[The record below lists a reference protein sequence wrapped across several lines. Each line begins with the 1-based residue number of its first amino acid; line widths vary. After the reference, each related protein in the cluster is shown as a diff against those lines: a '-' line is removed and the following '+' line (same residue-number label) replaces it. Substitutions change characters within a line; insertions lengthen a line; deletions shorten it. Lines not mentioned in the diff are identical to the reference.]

1 MTDRIATPSLHHVT
15 LKTTRLRE
23 MLAFYATTL
32 GMEVIHAG
40 PYGAWLTNDRAN
52 HRLALLIAPG
62 LDEDPDKLSHT
73 GLHHTAYEYA
83 SIDELLATYA
93 RLKGEGIVPHACLD
107 HGMTMSFY
115 YVDPDGNSLELQFD
129 EFGDWAES
137 KKFMRTETFAA
148 NPIGVSVD
156 PELVLA
162 ARARGASV
170 ESIHARSFGGE
181 FTPDA
186 PLDLRL
192 PDAADSQ
199 TTAAISGP

>member
-1 MTDRIATPSLHHVT
+1 MTTITTPSLHHVT
-15 LKTTRLRE
+15 LKTTRLQE
-23 MLAFYATTL
+23 MQTFYETTL
-32 GMEVIHAG
+32 GMEVIHSG
-40 PYGAWLTNDRAN
+40 PYGAWLSNDGAN
-52 HRLALLIAPG
+52 HRLALLIAPR
-62 LDEDPDKLSHT
+62 LDEDADKLSHA

-83 SIDELLATYA
+83 SIDDLLATYT

-129 EFGDWAES
+129 EFGDWAHS
-137 KKFMRTETFAA
+137 KEFMRTEPFAA

-156 PELVLA
+156 PDLIVA
-162 ARARGASV
+162 ARARRAAV
-170 ESIHARSFGGE
+170 KSIHARAYAGE

-192 PDAADSQ
+192 LPRDPRHPSSAAR
-199 TTAAISGP
+199 GRL